1 MEIENAVKNAI
12 NSMYQMI
19 IAVDSDSMTC
29 SVIDCNACVSH
40 IAKDDKDFSRICERL
55 FINIH
60 PEDRAAFLEFTDPD
74 WFPVELKNKVY
85 TSIECRIRHNDDSY
99 YWSRVIFCHASTE
112 DEISGNDYL
121 FLLEDIDDDRVRS
134 IRELSEERALLKKL
148 QAQYDALFEENMID
162 QQTGCYNRK
171 GMKYYTDIVLDE
183 ARKSKKELFVCVADL
198 NGLKYLNDTYGHAA
212 GDEAIAAV
220 SSILLKS
227 APDGTRIVR
236 TGGDEFLLFAAL
248 SSKDKDELQKMEGLI
263 EERLK
268 KYNEE
273 HDNPYEVG
281 ASYGWVLLP
290 VRDGMIDLDEYVE
303 MADKKMY
310 EMRKVRDT
318 HRRD

>member
-1 MEIENAVKNAI
+1 MDIKTVVKNAI

-19 IAVDSDSMTC
+19 IAVDSKSMSC
-29 SVIDCNACVSH
+29 SVLDCNDSVSH
-40 IAKDDKDFSRICERL
+40 IARDDKDFSRICERL

-60 PEDRAAFLEFTDPD
+60 PEDRDSFLEFTDPN
-74 WFPVELKNKVY
+74 WFPVELKSKVY
-85 TSIECRIRHNDDSY
+85 TSIECRIRHKDDSY
-99 YWSRVIFCHASTE
+99 YWSRLIFSHASEE
-112 DEISGNDYL
+112 DEIFGNDYL
-121 FLLEDIDDDRVRS
+121 FFLEDINEDRTRAT
-134 IRELSEERALLKKL
+134 RMLSKERALLKKL
-148 QAQYDALFEENMID
+148 QAQYDALFEENLID

-183 ARKSKKELFVCVADL
+183 AKKEGKELFVCVADL

-220 SSILLKS
+220 SSILLKAS
-227 APDGTRIVR
+227 PEGTRIVR

-248 SSKDKDELQKMEGLI
+248 SPKDEGLLQKMEEHI
-263 EERLK
+263 EEKLK
-268 KYNEE
+268 KYNAD
-273 HDNPYEVG
+273 HDNPFEVG

-290 VRDGMIDLDEYVE
+290 VKDGMIDLDEYVE

-310 EMRKVRDT
+310 EMKIIKDT

>member
-1 MEIENAVKNAI
+1 MNIGNAVKNAI
-12 NSMYQMI
+12 NSMFKMI
-19 IAVDSDSMTC
+19 IAVDSVSMTC
-29 SVIDCNACVSH
+29 SVLDCNDCVSH
-40 IAKDDKDFSRICERL
+40 LAADDKDFSLICERL

-60 PEDRAAFLEFTDPD
+60 PEDRTSFLEFTDPNF
-74 WFPVELKNKVY
+74 FPVELKNKVY
-85 TSIECRIRHNDDSY
+85 TSIECRIRHRDDSY

-121 FLLEDIDDDRVRS
+121 FLLEDVNEERTKAIQ
-134 IRELSEERALLKKL
+134 ELSEERALLKEL
-148 QAQYDALFEENMID
+148 QAQYDALFEENMVD

-183 ARKSKKELFVCVADL
+183 ARNKGKDIFVCVADL
-198 NGLKYLNDTYGHAA
+198 NGLKYLNDTYGHPA

-227 APDGTRIVR
+227 SPDGTRIVR

-248 SSKDKDELQKMEGLI
+248 SPQDADLHKMEELI
-263 EERLK
+263 DERVK
-268 KYNEE
+268 KYNAD
-273 HDNPYEVG
+273 HDNPYDVG
-281 ASYGWVLLP
+281 VSYGWVLLP
-290 VRDGMIDLDEYVE
+290 VRKDMIDLDEYVE

-310 EMRKVRDT
+310 EMKIVRDE

>member
-1 MEIENAVKNAI
+1 MNIGNAVKNAI
-12 NSMYQMI
+12 NSMFKMI
-19 IAVDSDSMTC
+19 IAVDSVSMTC
-29 SVIDCNACVSH
+29 SVLDCNDCVSH
-40 IAKDDKDFSRICERL
+40 LAADDKDFSLICERL

-60 PEDRAAFLEFTDPD
+60 PEDRASFLEFTDPNF
-74 WFPVELKNKVY
+74 FPVELKNKVY
-85 TSIECRIRHNDDSY
+85 TSIECRIRHRDDSY

-121 FLLEDIDDDRVRS
+121 FLLEDVNEERTKAIQK
-134 IRELSEERALLKKL
+134 LSEERALLKEL
-148 QAQYDALFEENMID
+148 QAQYDALFEENMVD

-183 ARKSKKELFVCVADL
+183 ARNKGKDVFVCVADL
-198 NGLKYLNDTYGHAA
+198 NGLKYLNDTYGHPA

-227 APDGTRIVR
+227 SPDGTRIVR

-248 SSKDKDELQKMEGLI
+248 SPQDADLHKMEELI
-263 EERLK
+263 DERVK
-268 KYNEE
+268 KYNAD

-281 ASYGWVLLP
+281 VSYGWVLLP
-290 VRDGMIDLDEYVE
+290 VRKDMIDLDEYVE

-310 EMRKVRDT
+310 EMKTVRDE

>member
-1 MEIENAVKNAI
+1 MNIGNAVKNAI
-12 NSMYQMI
+12 NSMFKMI
-19 IAVDSDSMTC
+19 IAVDSVSMTC
-29 SVIDCNACVSH
+29 SVLDCNDCVSH
-40 IAKDDKDFSRICERL
+40 LAADDKDFSLICERL

-60 PEDRAAFLEFTDPD
+60 PEDRTSFLEFTDPNF
-74 WFPVELKNKVY
+74 FPVELKNKVY
-85 TSIECRIRHNDDSY
+85 TSIECRIRHRDDSY

-121 FLLEDIDDDRVRS
+121 FLLEDVNEERTKAIQ
-134 IRELSEERALLKKL
+134 ELSEERALLKEL
-148 QAQYDALFEENMID
+148 QAQYDALFEENMVD

-183 ARKSKKELFVCVADL
+183 ARNKGKDVFVCVADL
-198 NGLKYLNDTYGHAA
+198 NGLKYLNDTYGHPA

-227 APDGTRIVR
+227 SPDGTRIVR

-248 SSKDKDELQKMEGLI
+248 SPQDADLHKMEELI
-263 EERLK
+263 DTRVK
-268 KYNEE
+268 KYNAD
-273 HDNPYEVG
+273 HDNPYDVG
-281 ASYGWVLLP
+281 VSYGWVLLP
-290 VRDGMIDLDEYVE
+290 VRKDMIDLDEYVE

-310 EMRKVRDT
+310 EMKIVRDE

>member
-1 MEIENAVKNAI
+1 MNIGNAVKNAI
-12 NSMYQMI
+12 NSMFKMI
-19 IAVDSDSMTC
+19 IAVDSVSMTC
-29 SVIDCNACVSH
+29 SVLDCNDCVSH
-40 IAKDDKDFSRICERL
+40 LAADDKDFSLICERL

-60 PEDRAAFLEFTDPD
+60 PEDRTSFLEFTDPNF
-74 WFPVELKNKVY
+74 FPVELKNKVY
-85 TSIECRIRHNDDSY
+85 TSIECRIRHRDDSY

-121 FLLEDIDDDRVRS
+121 FLLEDVNEERTKAIQ
-134 IRELSEERALLKKL
+134 ELSEERALLKEL
-148 QAQYDALFEENMID
+148 QAQYDALFEENMVD

-183 ARKSKKELFVCVADL
+183 ARNKGKDIFVCVADL
-198 NGLKYLNDTYGHAA
+198 NGLKYLNDTYGHTA

-227 APDGTRIVR
+227 SPGGTRIVR

-248 SSKDKDELQKMEGLI
+248 SPQDADFHKMEELI
-263 EERLK
+263 DERVK
-268 KYNEE
+268 KYNED
-273 HDNPYEVG
+273 HDNPYDVG
-281 ASYGWVLLP
+281 VSYGWVLLP
-290 VRDGMIDLDEYVE
+290 VRKDMIDHDEYVE

-310 EMRKVRDT
+310 EMKIVRDE